1 MTAKFSAAAIPAPRL
16 KTKFLTSILGSAFLV
31 LAGFGVTA
39 SAGNTGVKVE
49 GYFCDAKSDQ
59 LAFLNKKAEGENEI
73 MASNAVNKALGRA
86 SCMPYIVADAVP
98 TSEQTVMDNGLVYV
112 LRSYKFL
119 PENVER
125 WHGTVMGSLQQA
137 VRNHNI

>member
-1 MTAKFSAAAIPAPRL
+1 MKVTALALRRESWLLAS
-16 KTKFLTSILGSAFLV
+16 TILII
-31 LAGFGVTA
+31 AGFLIA
-39 SAGNTGVKVE
+39 AHAGEPPVKVE
-49 GYFCDAKSDQ
+49 GYFCDAKADQ
-59 LAFLNKKAEGENEI
+59 LAFLSKKAEGENEI

-119 PENVER
+119 PEDVER
-125 WHGTVMGSLQQA
+125 WHGTVMGSLQQSA
-137 VRNHNI
+137 QHQDI